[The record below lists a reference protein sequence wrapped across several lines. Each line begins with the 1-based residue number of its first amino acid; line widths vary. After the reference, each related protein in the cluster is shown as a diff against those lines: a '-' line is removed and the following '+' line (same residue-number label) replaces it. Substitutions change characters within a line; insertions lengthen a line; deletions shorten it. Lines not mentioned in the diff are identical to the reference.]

1 MTDSEI
7 RALLERQRTFYKTG
21 ATIPVQFRIAQLKK
35 LYAAVKKYEN
45 EINAALTADLGK
57 SAFFALSSH
66 LNHVSLS
73 TFLLHP
79 QLVDRASCGAPPE
92 KPANAA
98 P

>member
-7 RALLERQRTFYKTG
+7 RALLERQRAFYKTG

-57 SAFFALSSH
+57 SACEGFMCETGLVLSEISYMIRHTRRFAK
-66 LNHVSLS
+66 
-73 TFLLHP
+73 
-79 QLVDRASCGAPPE
+79 R
-92 KPANAA
+92 
-98 P
+98 